1 MKYKNII
8 GQFFLLAVAVLYPN
22 FVHNLGHL
30 AYNDHPKVLGVAT
43 TTDPSTL
50 AHKISKQFEN
60 LEQKNADLQ
69 TALDRQKFLAL
80 FPRNLK
86 RGMTGQD
93 VTTLQND
100 LNQTDS
106 LTSNII
112 VTGRFN
118 KATEVSLK
126 EFQKNENLQVTGIF
140 NLASKEKLAKLIVT
154 ETERDQIDIES
165 SLQDLLDSQQTNN
178 QTQVSET
185 IAPTASSTVL
195 GNNEPQDC
203 PSTDTTPA
211 DYTAQPTPAPVTTTP
226 ATTQPSTK
234 TPTTTQP
241 SIKPAPIT
249 TTPKASSTPTQAPVP
264 KPISTPTST
273 QTSVKK

>member
-1 MKYKNII
+1 
-8 GQFFLLAVAVLYPN
+8 
-22 FVHNLGHL
+22 
-30 AYNDHPKVLGVAT
+30 
-43 TTDPSTL
+43 
-50 AHKISKQFEN
+50 
-60 LEQKNADLQ
+60 LQ